1 MEGTLSS
8 TNLSAYS
15 ELIAIGLVILGLI
28 GGRLASVG
36 LGHVLEAVDRRV
48 ARVSTTDS
56 SVFSPRVIKISRAI
70 VFWIVFLLGIVFA
83 LSVQGIGAMSAL
95 LIAAT
100 GLIPKAL
107 VSFAIVAAGHLLG
120 LLASKLLTELNQ
132 DIPEDSIG
140 PRLLYGTVIGIAV
153 VMGLQN
159 MAVNISFMTRLLLI
173 LVAVGGGGLMLA
185 FAFGARQ
192 QVENLLA
199 RREIARFTIGER
211 IRVNG
216 EEGAIVE
223 IHTTGVDV
231 ATDQGIVT
239 IPAARFADSNV
250 LRISEGRSDG

>member
-1 MEGTLSS
+1 MDEPLFSAGLSE
-8 TNLSAYS
+8 YS
-15 ELIAIGLVILGLI
+15 ELIAIGLVVLGLI
-28 GGRLASVG
+28 GGRIASVG
-36 LGHVLEAVDRRV
+36 LGRVLEALDRRV

-70 VFWIVFLLGIVFA
+70 AFWLVFILGIVVA
-83 LSVQGIGAMSAL
+83 LRVQGIGAMSAL
-95 LIAAT
+95 LMAAT
-100 GLIPKAL
+100 GFIPKAL

-120 LLASKLLTELNQ
+120 LLASKLLTELNE
-132 DIPEDSIG
+132 DIPEGSIG
-140 PRLLYGTVIGIAV
+140 PRLLYGTVISIAV

-173 LVAVGGGGLMLA
+173 LVAIVGGGLMLA

-199 RREIARFTIGER
+199 RREMARFTIGER

-223 IHTTGVDV
+223 IHATGADL
-231 ATDQGIVT
+231 ATKQGIVT
-239 IPAARFADSNV
+239 IPSARFADSNV
-250 LRISEGRSDG
+250 LRLSEGSSDG

>member
-1 MEGTLSS
+1 MDDPQTINGLA
-8 TNLSAYS
+8 AYS
-15 ELIAIGLVILGLI
+15 ELIAITLVVLGLI

-36 LGHVLEAVDRRV
+36 LGRVLEALDRRV
-48 ARVSTTDS
+48 ARISTTDS
-56 SVFSPRVIKISRAI
+56 SVFSPRLIKISRAV
-70 VFWIVFLLGIVFA
+70 VFWLVFVLGIVFA
-83 LSVQGIGAMSAL
+83 LRVQGIGAVSAL

-100 GLIPKAL
+100 GFIPNAL

-120 LLASKLLTELNQ
+120 LLASKLLTELNEE
-132 DIPEDSIG
+132 IPADSIG
-140 PRLLYGTVIGIAV
+140 PRLLYGTVVGIAV

-159 MAVNISFMTRLLLI
+159 MAVNITFMTRLLLI
-173 LVAVGGGGLMLA
+173 LVAVVGGGLMLA

-199 RREIARFTIGER
+199 RKEMARFTIGER
-211 IRVNG
+211 IRVSG

-223 IHTTGVDV
+223 IHVTGVDI

-250 LRISEGRSDG
+250 LRISKGPSDG

>member
-1 MEGTLSS
+1 MDEPLLSTS
-8 TNLSAYS
+8 LSAYP
-15 ELIAIGLVILGLI
+15 ELVAIGLVISGLI

-36 LGHVLEAVDRRV
+36 LGRVLAALDRRV

-56 SVFSPRVIKISRAI
+56 SVFSPRTIKISRAV
-70 VFWIVFLLGIVFA
+70 VFWLVFALGIVLA
-83 LSVQGIGAMSAL
+83 LRVQGIGAMSAL

-100 GLIPKAL
+100 GFIPKAL

-120 LLASKLLTELNQ
+120 VLASKLLTELNK
-132 DIPEDSIG
+132 DIPADSIG

-159 MAVNISFMTRLLLI
+159 MAVNISFLTRLLLI
-173 LVAVGGGGLMLA
+173 LVAVVGGGLMLA

-199 RREIARFTIGER
+199 RREMARFTIGER
-211 IRVNG
+211 IRVCG

-223 IHTTGVDV
+223 IHGTGVDL
-231 ATDQGIVT
+231 ATDEGIVA
-239 IPAARFADSNV
+239 IPAARFADSKV
-250 LRISEGRSDG
+250 LRIGEDPADG